1 MMLLGLLLWALVSAP
16 AGGAD
21 VDEGWQVN
29 QNSRP
34 KLNVMMTCLGGCP
47 VVRLV
52 SQESRGFVCSASYET
67 YMLPGFLD
75 VQMVKPLFFLGRTEV
90 SPMRVFRCLRMR
102 LCVQRRCVDV
112 IPTWMLE
119 RSVGAQFAA
128 VI

>member
-52 SQESRGFVCSASYET
+52 SRNLEA
-67 YMLPGFLD
+67 
-75 VQMVKPLFFLGRTEV
+75 
-90 SPMRVFRCLRMR
+90 
-102 LCVQRRCVDV
+102 LCVRLRTRHTCCRD
-112 IPTWMLE
+112 
-119 RSVGAQFAA
+119 S
-128 VI
+128 